1 MPSRRQTLAL
11 AAAALFAPTLA
22 WAAPIT
28 EALRRTLMSN
38 VRRAVP
44 STAELR
50 HPVLILD
57 LGRLGFCGIALFADE
72 DQTTFSG
79 VTAMG
84 PRAQIDTLP
93 EVFEING
100 RFEMTVEAVLT
111 VPDAA
116 GSKAIV
122 VLYSYYINGTG
133 QAEGHAGYL
142 YRWGGNEWLI
152 DEPATG
158 KLAGVRNA
166 AQARAR
172 LR

>member
-1 MPSRRQTLAL
+1 MFSRRQTIL
-11 AAAALFAPTLA
+11 AAAALLAPE
-22 WAAPIT
+22 AARAAVLT
-28 EALRRTLMSN
+28 EDLRRTLLSAA
-38 VRRAVP
+38 RRAVP
-44 STAELR
+44 STAEMR

-57 LGRLGFCGIALFADE
+57 LGRLGFAGIALFADE
-72 DQTTFSG
+72 DQSTYSG
-79 VTAMG
+79 LTAMG
-84 PRAQIDTLP
+84 RGGRIDPLP
-93 EVFEING
+93 EVYELDG

-133 QAEGHAGYL
+133 QPEGHAGYL
-142 YRWGGNEWLI
+142 YRWGGDEWLI
-152 DEPATG
+152 DEVATR

-166 AQARAR
+166 AQARVR